1 MKVLIIIDLIS
12 RELLGFINLKKK
24 LEEKNYQVFFCN
36 RYNFTE
42 SYNYILPKI
51 VIAPQ
56 LYKTPGIEKIKNKSY
71 LIYLRS
77 ESFAS
82 NVKFC
87 LIDYLIQE
95 KEIKPDAIFYWGKK
109 DWAYFKKN
117 LENYKLVEHCIT
129 GHPMNDVWNYYRK
142 KYKKKLRKKTPK
154 VGICSTLKSVTS
166 GVDNYNP
173 FKLIYDIENNRD
185 YNNKSRFYD
194 KKHGPEYFIAYEFNF
209 ISLIIQICKKIKFIS
224 IRPAPYEKVEHYSF
238 LKNKYNVE
246 IDQSS
251 NYLDWLIK
259 NDIILAYK
267 SSVQIT
273 AYILGI
279 NVINLKGCM
288 NSKILSGL
296 NKETLSFKFDKYF
309 DQPQNLN
316 NLIKLIKKKQFKK
329 NQKIENFIKNTYSFC
344 FSSTFSSSN
353 EIVFFLE
360 KKRSTL
366 EKLKPELIKN
376 NNFSSNLILSLFLIF
391 LPRKIIIFLK
401 DLKILL
407 RNLLFEKYI
416 NRQTYAFYN
425 LDQIRR
431 VKNKSKQ
438 IYNY

>member
-1 MKVLIIIDLIS
+1 M
-12 RELLGFINLKKK
+12 
-24 LEEKNYQVFFCN
+24 
-36 RYNFTE
+36 
-42 SYNYILPKI
+42 
-51 VIAPQ
+51 
-56 LYKTPGIEKIKNKSY
+56 
-71 LIYLRS
+71 
-77 ESFAS
+77 
-82 NVKFC
+82 
-87 LIDYLIQE
+87 
-95 KEIKPDAIFYWGKK
+95 
-109 DWAYFKKN
+109 
-117 LENYKLVEHCIT
+117 
-129 GHPMNDVWNYYRK
+129 
-142 KYKKKLRKKTPK
+142 
-154 VGICSTLKSVTS
+154 
-166 GVDNYNP
+166 
-173 FKLIYDIENNRD
+173 
-185 YNNKSRFYD
+185 
-194 KKHGPEYFIAYEFNF
+194 
-209 ISLIIQICKKIKFIS
+209 
-224 IRPAPYEKVEHYSF
+224 
-238 LKNKYNVE
+238 
-246 IDQSS
+246 
-251 NYLDWLIK
+251 IK

-344 FSSTFSSSN
+344 FSRTFSSSN

-376 NNFSSNLILSLFLIF
+376 NNFSSNLILSLFPIF